1 MSLHACMHL
10 LECRLPFLKQCQRF
24 VNLDSE
30 VSESLREGLTKK
42 GVTFKLGAKV
52 ESISSDKVTYSD
64 ESGSNELEADL
75 VLVATGR
82 RPNVK
87 NLGLEDLGLD
97 IDRGGVRV
105 DTRGATNIPGLWAAG
120 DVTGQA
126 WLACR
131 KPHG

>member
-1 MSLHACMHL
+1 M
-10 LECRLPFLKQCQRF
+10 
-24 VNLDSE
+24 
-30 VSESLREGLTKK
+30 
-42 GVTFKLGAKV
+42 GAKV

-87 NLGLEDLGLD
+87 NLGLEDLGID
-97 IDRGGVRV
+97 IDDRGGVRV
-105 DTRGATNIPGLWAAG
+105 DARGATNIPGLWAAG

-126 WLACR
+126 WLEHAASR
-131 KPHG
+131 LAEVVVNNITGR